1 MTTTARPRR
10 KAVPAPSPDQSGPAP
25 SAAAPSAAAPI
36 EDPPSGSNGLTSA
49 EAAQRLRRD
58 GPNTLGGEGRRGPLA
73 VLVSQFA
80 SPLVLI
86 LVAAAVLEIVVGD
99 RVEAGII
106 LAIVGM
112 SALLGFVQEARSE
125 AAVAALQARLALR
138 ATVVRDGKQQELPI
152 QDVVRGDVVVL
163 GAGDIVPADARLLEA
178 NHLFIDESSLTG
190 ESAAAL
196 KSPRPGELDPDKDD
210 DRAGLAFFGT
220 SVVSGNGRALVTA
233 TGAGTSYG
241 AIAHRLAQR
250 APENDFQHGVRAFGM
265 LIGRVTLIL
274 VVCVFA
280 VNIGLHRKLFESLVF
295 SIALAVGLTPELLP
309 AIVTLNLTRGARALT
324 AHGVLVKRL
333 PAIQNLG
340 SITVLCT
347 DKTGTLTL
355 GKLELVKAV
364 GIDKDDAG
372 EATNAL
378 DLAYLNS
385 HFESSFQNPLDTA
398 VLASAPKPADL
409 AKYKKLAEL
418 PYDFNRRMLSVVV
431 QRGSEPPLLV
441 TKGAPEAV
449 VAISGTVREDHTARK
464 IGKAEHRRLAKLVDD
479 ASADG
484 FRLVAVAS
492 RVLAPHELD
501 ALQAAPAE
509 QALPASP
516 APAASSAPAAKAS
529 TASSASSAKASTAK
543 AKAPAASAPVGLT
556 DAARLEHDLTFEG
569 VILFADP
576 PKPDVGAAIS
586 SLANQGIALKIITG
600 DNDLVARHVAGLVGL
615 KVDGVLTGDQMRKM
629 THPALVVRAS
639 KTTIFAR
646 VDPDQKLQVIRA
658 LHDSGHVVGYMG
670 DGINDAPALH
680 VADVGIS
687 VDNATDVARSA
698 ADIILLEPSLA
709 AISQG
714 VTEGRRTFANT
725 LKYIRMGTS
734 SNFGNMLSM
743 AGAAALLPFLPMSP
757 GQILLNNL
765 IYDASQTA
773 IPSDNVDADVEAEPA
788 RWDVHAIER
797 FMIAFGPIS
806 SVFDYVT
813 FGLLLLMLGQNE
825 NSFHTGWFVESLFTQ
840 ILVVLAIRTRRSPFW
855 LSRPSK
861 QVAVSIVAAL
871 AAAVI
876 IPVSPLG
883 PKIGFG
889 GLPWQFWPLL
899 VAIVVAYLTM
909 VELMKVW
916 FDRREAR
923 RPDALARQ
931 SVASTLRRSSAS
943 SQ

>member
-1 MTTTARPRR
+1 MTT
-10 KAVPAPSPDQSGPAP
+10 QP
-25 SAAAPSAAAPI
+25 SAPQASAVSPADSTA
-36 EDPPSGSNGLTSA
+36 SGGLTSA
-49 EAAQRLRRD
+49 EAAQRLRQD
-58 GPNTLGGEGRRGPLA
+58 GPNALGSEGRRGPLA
-73 VLVSQFA
+73 VLIGQFA

-86 LVAAAVLEIVVGD
+86 LVAASAVSVVVGD

-106 LAIVGM
+106 LAIVAM

-138 ATVVRDGKQQELPI
+138 ATVIRDGKQQEIPI
-152 QDVVRGDVVVL
+152 HDVVRGDVVVL
-163 GAGDIVPADARLLEA
+163 GAGDIVPADGRLLEA

-190 ESAAAL
+190 ESAASL
-196 KSPRPGELDPDKDD
+196 KNPMAGDLDPDKDE

-220 SVVSGNGRALVTA
+220 SVVSGTGTAVVTA
-233 TGAGTSYG
+233 TGARTSYG
-241 AIAHRLAQR
+241 TIAHRLAER
-250 APENDFQHGVRAFGM
+250 APETDFQHGVRAFSL

-274 VVCVFA
+274 VVGVVA
-280 VNIGLHRKLFESLVF
+280 INMARGRPLFDALLF

-340 SITVLCT
+340 SVTVLCT

-372 EATNAL
+372 EASQAL
-378 DLAYLNS
+378 ELAYLNS
-385 HFESSFQNPLDTA
+385 YFESSFQNPLDTA
-398 VLASAPKPADL
+398 VLASAPKPDDL
-409 AKYKKLAEL
+409 AKYRKLAEL

-449 VAISGTVREDHTARK
+449 VVASSSVREDHTARD
-464 IGKAEHRRLAKLVDD
+464 IHKAEHDRLAKLVNGS
-479 ASADG
+479 SADG

-492 RVLAPHELD
+492 RVLRPDELTG
-501 ALQAAPAE
+501 LQD
-509 QALPASP
+509 S
-516 APAASSAPAAKAS
+516 APAASAEATAAKAS
-529 TASSASSAKASTAK
+529 TSAAKASTSA
-543 AKAPAASAPVGLT
+543 AKAPAPTAAVALADAS
-556 DAARLEHDLTFEG
+556 RLERDLTFEG
-569 VILFADP
+569 VILFSDP
-576 PKPDVGAAIS
+576 PKPDVGQAIAD
-586 SLANQGIALKIITG
+586 LANQGIALKIITG
-600 DNDLVARHVAGLVGL
+600 DNDLVARHVAELVGL
-615 KVDGVLTGDQMRKM
+615 KVDGVLTGDQMRKL
-629 THPALVVRAS
+629 THPALVARAPR
-639 KTTIFAR
+639 TTIFAR

-658 LHDSGHVVGYMG
+658 LRESGHVVGYMG

-734 SNFGNMLSM
+734 SNFGNMISM
-743 AGAAALLPFLPMSP
+743 AGAALVLPFLPMSP

-773 IPSDNVDADVEAEPA
+773 IPSDNVDPDVEAEPA

-797 FMIAFGPIS
+797 FMVVFGPVS
-806 SVFDYVT
+806 SIFDYVT
-813 FGLLLLMLGQNE
+813 FGLLLLMLGNNE
-825 NSFHTGWFVESLFTQ
+825 DSFHTGWFVESLFTQ
-840 ILVVLAIRTRRSPFW
+840 ILVVLVIRTRMTPFW
-855 LSRPSK
+855 RSRPSK
-861 QVAVSIVAAL
+861 QLGAAIVAAL

-883 PKIGFG
+883 SVIGFG
-889 GLPWQFWPLL
+889 ALPWQFWLL
-899 VAIVVAYLTM
+899 VVAIVAAYLAL
-909 VELMKVW
+909 VELTKYW
-916 FDRREAR
+916 FDRHEAR
-923 RPDALARQ
+923 RPEAIARQ
-931 SVASTLRRSSAS
+931 KARRFLRPSAS

>member
-1 MTTTARPRR
+1 M
-10 KAVPAPSPDQSGPAP
+10 
-25 SAAAPSAAAPI
+25 
-36 EDPPSGSNGLTSA
+36 
-49 EAAQRLRRD
+49 
-58 GPNTLGGEGRRGPLA
+58 
-73 VLVSQFA
+73 LVSQFA

-86 LVAAAVLEIVVGD
+86 LVAASLVSLAVGD

-106 LAIVGM
+106 LTIVAM

-138 ATVVRDGKQQELPI
+138 ATVVRDGKKQEILI
-152 QDVVRGDVVVL
+152 RDVVRGDVVVL
-163 GAGDIVPADARLLEA
+163 GAGDIVPADARLLEG
-178 NHLFIDESSLTG
+178 NHLFVDESSLTG

-196 KSPRPGELDPDKDD
+196 KNPRPGDLDPGKDE

-220 SVVSGNGRALVTA
+220 SVVSGTGLAEVTA
-233 TGAGTSYG
+233 TGAKTSYG
-241 AIAHRLAQR
+241 AIARRLAER
-250 APENDFQHGVRAFGM
+250 APETDFQHGVRAFGM

-274 VVCVFA
+274 VVGVFA
-280 VNIGLHRKLFESLVF
+280 VNVALNRPLFEALLF
-295 SIALAVGLTPELLP
+295 AIALAVGLTPELLP

-340 SITVLCT
+340 SVTVLCT

-372 EATNAL
+372 EASRAL
-378 DLAYLNS
+378 ELAYLNS

-398 VLASAPKPADL
+398 VLARAPKPADL
-409 AKYKKLAEL
+409 AAYRKLAEL
-418 PYDFNRRMLSVVV
+418 PYDFNRRMLSVIV
-431 QRGSEPPLLV
+431 QRGSEPPILV
-441 TKGAPEAV
+441 TKGAPEAI
-449 VAISGTVREDHTARK
+449 VACATSVREDHTARP
-464 IGKAEHRRLAKLVDD
+464 IRKAEHDRLAKLVDE

-492 RVLAPHELD
+492 RVLKPNEL
-501 ALQAAPAE
+501 A
-509 QALPASP
+509 ALPAS
-516 APAASSAPAAKAS
+516 AAKAS
-529 TASSASSAKASTAK
+529 AAKASAAK
-543 AKAPAASAPVGLT
+543 DSAAKDSTSSTSSPPAVISGLADAP
-556 DAARLEHDLTFEG
+556 RLERDLTFEG
-569 VILFADP
+569 VILFSDP
-576 PKPDVGAAIS
+576 PKPGVGKAIA
-586 SLANQGIALKIITG
+586 SLAGQGIALKIITG

-615 KVDGVLTGDQMRKM
+615 QVDGVLTGDQMRKL
-629 THPALVVRAS
+629 THPALVARAP

-658 LHDSGHVVGYMG
+658 LRESGHVVGYMG

-743 AGAAALLPFLPMSP
+743 AGAAALLPFLPMTP

-773 IPSDNVDADVEAEPA
+773 IPSDNVDSDVEAEPA

-806 SVFDYVT
+806 SIFDYVT
-813 FGLLLLMLGQNE
+813 FGLLLLMLGNNE
-825 NSFHTGWFVESLFTQ
+825 DSFHTGWFVESLFTQ

-861 QVAVSIVAAL
+861 QLGAAIVAAL

-883 PKIGFG
+883 SVIGFG
-889 GLPWQFWPLL
+889 ALPWQFWLLL

-909 VELMKVW
+909 VELMKRW
-916 FDRREAR
+916 FDGREAR
-923 RPDALARQ
+923 RPEAIDRSRAFAALA
-931 SVASTLRRSSAS
+931 TSAKRK
-943 SQ
+943 

>member
-1 MTTTARPRR
+1 MTTQPAAPQ
-10 KAVPAPSPDQSGPAP
+10 APSTPPVDSTASG
-25 SAAAPSAAAPI
+25 
-36 EDPPSGSNGLTSA
+36 GLTSA
-49 EAAQRLRRD
+49 EAAQRLRQD
-58 GPNTLGGEGRRGPLA
+58 GPNALGSEGRRGPLK
-73 VLVSQFA
+73 VLLSQFA

-86 LVAAAVLEIVVGD
+86 LVAASVVSLIVGD

-106 LAIVGM
+106 LAIVVM

-138 ATVVRDGKQQELPI
+138 ATVVRDGKQQEILI
-152 QDVVRGDVVVL
+152 HDVVRGDVVVL
-163 GAGDIVPADARLLEA
+163 GAGDIVPADARLLDA

-196 KSPRPGELDPDKDD
+196 KTPRPGVLDPDKED

-220 SVVSGNGRALVTA
+220 SVVSGTGTALVTA
-233 TGAGTSYG
+233 TGARTSYG
-241 AIAHRLAQR
+241 AIAHRLAER
-250 APENDFQHGVRAFGM
+250 APETDFQHGVRAFSL

-274 VVCVFA
+274 VVGVVA
-280 VNIGLHRKLFESLVF
+280 INVARQRPLFDALLF

-340 SITVLCT
+340 SVTVLCT

-372 EATNAL
+372 EASAAL
-378 DLAYLNS
+378 GLAYLNS
-385 HFESSFQNPLDTA
+385 YFESSFQNPLDTA

-409 AKYKKLAEL
+409 GKYKKLAEL

-431 QRGSEPPLLV
+431 RRGDEPPLLI

-449 VAISGTVREDHTARK
+449 VAASSSVREDHTARS
-464 IGKAEHRRLAKLVDD
+464 IHKAEHDRLAKLVNGS
-479 ASADG
+479 SADG

-492 RVLAPHELD
+492 RVLRPDELTGM
-501 ALQAAPAE
+501 QASTSAA
-509 QALPASP
+509 
-516 APAASSAPAAKAS
+516 AASTSAAKAS
-529 TASSASSAKASTAK
+529 TSTAKASTSAAK
-543 AKAPAASAPVGLT
+543 ASTSAATAPAPTAAVALADAS
-556 DAARLEHDLTFEG
+556 RLERDLTFEG
-569 VILFADP
+569 VILFSDP
-576 PKPDVGAAIS
+576 PKPDVGQAIAD
-586 SLANQGIALKIITG
+586 LANQGIALKIITG
-600 DNDLVARHVAGLVGL
+600 DNDLVARHVAELVGL
-615 KVDGVLTGDQMRKM
+615 QVDGVLTGDQMRKL
-629 THPALVVRAS
+629 THPALVARAPR
-639 KTTIFAR
+639 TTIFAR

-658 LHDSGHVVGYMG
+658 LRESGHVVGYMG

-734 SNFGNMLSM
+734 SNFGNMISM
-743 AGAAALLPFLPMSP
+743 AGAALVLPYLPMLPS
-757 GQILLNNL
+757 QILLNNL

-773 IPSDNVDADVEAEPA
+773 IPTDNVDADVQAEPA

-797 FMIAFGPIS
+797 FMIVFGPIS
-806 SVFDYVT
+806 SVFDYAT
-813 FGLLLLMLGQNE
+813 FGVLLLMLGTSAANE
-825 NSFHTGWFVESLFTQ
+825 SSFHTGWFVESLFTQ
-840 ILVVLAIRTRRSPFW
+840 ILVVLVIRTRMTPFW
-855 LSRPSK
+855 RSRPSR
-861 QVAVSIVAAL
+861 QLGAAIVAAL

-883 PKIGFG
+883 SVLGFG
-889 GLPWQFWPLL
+889 ALPWQFWPLL
-899 VAIVVAYLTM
+899 VVLVVAYLTLIEI
-909 VELMKVW
+909 VKRI
-916 FDRREAR
+916 FDRREAQRPEAIARQKARTFR
-923 RPDALARQ
+923 RP
-931 SVASTLRRSSAS
+931 SAS

>member
-1 MTTTARPRR
+1 MAT
-10 KAVPAPSPDQSGPAP
+10 K
-25 SAAAPSAAAPI
+25 AAPI
-36 EDPPSGSNGLTSA
+36 QPASAPPADSTASAGLTSV
-49 EAAQRLRRD
+49 EAAQRLRQD
-58 GPNTLGGEGRRGPLA
+58 GPNSLGAEGRRGTLA
-73 VLVSQFA
+73 VLISQFA

-86 LVAAAVLEIVVGD
+86 LVAASAVSIVVGD

-106 LAIVGM
+106 LTIVAM
-112 SALLGFVQEARSE
+112 SAMLGFVQEARSE

-138 ATVVRDGKQQELPI
+138 ATVIRDGKQQDILI
-152 QDVVRGDVVVL
+152 HDVVRGDVVVL
-163 GAGDIVPADARLLEA
+163 GAGDIVPADVRLLEA
-178 NHLFIDESSLTG
+178 NHLFVDESSLTG

-196 KSPRPGELDPDKDD
+196 KNPMPGDLDPGKDE

-220 SVVSGNGRALVTA
+220 SVVSGTGKALVTA
-233 TGAGTSYG
+233 TGARTSYG
-241 AIAHRLAQR
+241 AIAHRLAER
-250 APENDFQHGVRAFGM
+250 APETDFQHGVRAFGL

-274 VVCVFA
+274 VVGVFA
-280 VNIGLHRKLFESLVF
+280 VNVALQRPLFDALLF

-340 SITVLCT
+340 SVTVLCT

-372 EATNAL
+372 EASHAL
-378 DLAYLNS
+378 ELAYLNS
-385 HFESSFQNPLDTA
+385 HFESSFVNPLDTA
-398 VLASAPKPADL
+398 VLAAAPKPADL
-409 AKYKKLAEL
+409 DAYRKLAEL

-431 QRGSEPPLLV
+431 QRGGEPPILV

-449 VAISGTVREDHTARK
+449 VAASSSVREDHTARA
-464 IGKAEHRRLAKLVDD
+464 IGKDEHDRLARLVDGS
-479 ASADG
+479 SADG

-492 RVLAPHELD
+492 RVLGLDEL
-501 ALQAAPAE
+501 AGLSGSVPASNAAYAAPSTP
-509 QALPASP
+509 ALPASNAALASP
-516 APAASSAPAAKAS
+516 PSAAPPSATPAAPTPPAVAVPAAGASAPAAAPLSAGGIALADAS
-529 TASSASSAKASTAK
+529 
-543 AKAPAASAPVGLT
+543 
-556 DAARLEHDLTFEG
+556 RLERDLTFEG
-569 VILFADP
+569 IILFSDP
-576 PKPDVGAAIS
+576 PKPDVGKAITD
-586 SLANQGIALKIITG
+586 LASQGIALKIITG

-615 KVDGVLTGDQMRKM
+615 KVEEVLTGEQMRKL
-629 THPALVVRAS
+629 THPALVARAPR
-639 KTTIFAR
+639 TTIFAR

-658 LHDSGHVVGYMG
+658 LRESGHVVGYMG

-743 AGAAALLPFLPMSP
+743 AGAALLLPFLPMLPS
-757 GQILLNNL
+757 QILLNNL

-773 IPSDNVDADVEAEPA
+773 IPSDNVDPDVEAEPA

-797 FMIAFGPIS
+797 FMVIFGPIS
-806 SVFDYVT
+806 SIFDYVT
-813 FGLLLLMLGQNE
+813 FGVLLLMLGNNE
-825 NSFHTGWFVESLFTQ
+825 ESFHTGWFVESLFTQ
-840 ILVVLAIRTRRSPFW
+840 ILVVLVIRTRRSPFW
-855 LSRPSK
+855 LSRPSR
-861 QVAVSIVAAL
+861 QLGAAIVAAL
-871 AAAVI
+871 AVAVI
-876 IPVSPLG
+876 IPLSPLG
-883 PKIGFG
+883 SDVMGFG
-889 GLPWQFWPLL
+889 ALPWQFWPLL
-899 VAIVVAYLTM
+899 VVIVAAYLAL
-909 VELMKVW
+909 VEVTKRI
-916 FDRREAR
+916 FDTREAR
-923 RPDALARQ
+923 RPDAVARRKARAGFH
-931 SVASTLRRSSAS
+931 VEPSAR
-943 SQ
+943 

>member
-1 MTTTARPRR
+1 MSDMTA
-10 KAVPAPSPDQSGPAP
+10 APADST
-25 SAAAPSAAAPI
+25 AAAAAAGAPAA
-36 EDPPSGSNGLTSA
+36 GGLTSA
-49 EAAQRLRRD
+49 EAALRLRRD
-58 GPNTLGGEGRRGPLA
+58 GPNALGGEGRRGPLA
-73 VLVSQFA
+73 VLVGQFA

-86 LVAAAVLEIVVGD
+86 LVGAAVLEIVVGD

-106 LAIVGM
+106 LSIVAM

-138 ATVVRDGKQQELPI
+138 ATVVRGGKESEIPI
-152 QDVVRGDVVVL
+152 SGVVEGDVVVL
-163 GAGDIVPADARLLEA
+163 GAGDIVPADGRLLEA

-196 KSPRPGELDPDKDD
+196 KTPREGKLDSDKDD
-210 DRAGLAFFGT
+210 DRAGLMFFGT
-220 SVVSGNGRALVTA
+220 SVVSGDGRALVTA
-233 TGAGTSYG
+233 TGTRTSYG
-241 AIAHRLAQR
+241 NIARRLAQR
-250 APENDFQHGVRAFGM
+250 APENDFQHGIRTFGM

-274 VVCVFA
+274 VVGVFA
-280 VNIGLHRKLFESLVF
+280 VNIALGRHLFDSLVF

-340 SITVLCT
+340 SVTVLCT

-372 EATNAL
+372 EASHAL
-378 DLAYLNS
+378 ELAYLNS

-409 AKYKKLAEL
+409 DSYKKLAEL

-431 QRGSEPPLLV
+431 QRGSEPPLLI
-441 TKGAPEAV
+441 TKGAPEAIA
-449 VAISGTVREDHTARK
+449 AISASVREDHTARP
-464 IGKAEHRRLAKLVDD
+464 IRKAEHDRLGKLADD
-479 ASADG
+479 SSAEG

-492 RVLAPHELD
+492 RALSKAELAGLPGT
-501 ALQAAPAE
+501 AP
-509 QALPASP
+509 
-516 APAASSAPAAKAS
+516 K
-529 TASSASSAKASTAK
+529 
-543 AKAPAASAPVGLT
+543 
-556 DAARLEHDLTFEG
+556 LEHGLTFEG
-569 VILFADP
+569 VILFSDP
-576 PKPDVGAAIS
+576 PKPDVGAAIA
-586 SLANQGIALKIITG
+586 SLASQGISLKIITG

-615 KVDGVLTGDQMRKM
+615 KVDGVLTGDQMRKL
-629 THPALVVRAS
+629 THPALVARAPR
-639 KTTIFAR
+639 TTIFAR

-658 LHDSGHVVGYMG
+658 LHESGAVVGYMG

-743 AGAAALLPFLPMSP
+743 AGAAALLPFLPMTP

-773 IPSDNVDADVEAEPA
+773 IPSDNVDSDVEAEPA

-813 FGLLLLMLGQNE
+813 FGLLLLMLGNNE
-825 NSFHTGWFVESLFTQ
+825 ESFHTGWFVESLFTQ

-855 LSRPSK
+855 RSRPSR
-861 QVAVSIVAAL
+861 QVGAAIVAAL
-871 AAAVI
+871 AAAVV
-876 IPVSPLG
+876 IPLSPLG

-889 GLPWQFWPLL
+889 PLPWQFWLLL
-899 VAIVVAYLTM
+899 VAIVAAYLTM
-909 VELMKVW
+909 VELVKFW
-916 FDRREAR
+916 FDRREER
-923 RPDALARQ
+923 RPAAIGRR
-931 SVASTLRRSSAS
+931 SVARALRPGPIKEA
-943 SQ
+943 

>member
-1 MTTTARPRR
+1 
-10 KAVPAPSPDQSGPAP
+10 
-25 SAAAPSAAAPI
+25 
-36 EDPPSGSNGLTSA
+36 
-49 EAAQRLRRD
+49 
-58 GPNTLGGEGRRGPLA
+58 
-73 VLVSQFA
+73 VS
-80 SPLVLI
+80 
-86 LVAAAVLEIVVGD
+86 VAVGD
-99 RVEAGII
+99 KVEAGII

-112 SALLGFVQEARSE
+112 SAMLGFVQEARSE
-125 AAVAALQARLALR
+125 AAVAALQARLAVR
-138 ATVVRDGKQQELPI
+138 ATVVRDGKQQEVPI
-152 QDVVRGDVVVL
+152 HDVVVGDVVIL

-196 KSPRPGELDPDKDD
+196 KNPLPGNLDPSKESDL
-210 DRAGLAFFGT
+210 AGLAFFGT
-220 SVVSGNGRALVTA
+220 SVVSGNGTAVVTA
-233 TGAGTSYG
+233 TGARTSYG
-241 AIAHRLAQR
+241 TIAHRLAER
-250 APENDFQHGVRAFGM
+250 APETDFQHGVRAFSL

-274 VVCVFA
+274 VVGVFA
-280 VNIGLHRKLFESLVF
+280 VNIALGRGLFDALLFSV
-295 SIALAVGLTPELLP
+295 ALAVGLTPELLP
-309 AIVTLNLTRGARALT
+309 AIVTLNLTRGARALS

-340 SITVLCT
+340 SVTVLCT

-355 GKLELVKAV
+355 GKLELVKAL

-372 EATNAL
+372 EASTAL
-378 DLAYLNS
+378 TLAYLNS

-398 VLASAPKPADL
+398 IIASAPKPADL
-409 AKYKKLAEL
+409 DSYRKLAEL

-431 QRGSEPPLLV
+431 QRGSEPPILV

-449 VAISGTVREDHTARK
+449 VAASSTVREDHAARP
-464 IGKAEHRRLAKLVDD
+464 ILKAEHDRLTKLVNGS
-479 ASADG
+479 SADG
-484 FRLVAVAS
+484 FRLVAVGS
-492 RVLAPHELD
+492 RVLRPDELT
-501 ALQAAPAE
+501 ALSVSPDKASTGQGTTGQDSPPA
-509 QALPASP
+509 P
-516 APAASSAPAAKAS
+516 APAAG
-529 TASSASSAKASTAK
+529 
-543 AKAPAASAPVGLT
+543 VGLA
-556 DAARLEHDLTFEG
+556 DASRLERDLTFEG
-569 VILFADP
+569 VILFSDP
-576 PKPDVGAAIS
+576 PKPDVGKAIS
-586 SLANQGIALKIITG
+586 SLAAQGIALKIITG

-615 KVDGVLTGDQMRKM
+615 QVDGVLTGDQMRRM
-629 THPALVVRAS
+629 THPALVARAPS
-639 KTTIFAR
+639 TTIFAR

-658 LHDSGHVVGYMG
+658 LRESGHVVGYMG

-743 AGAAALLPFLPMSP
+743 AGAALLIRSFLPMTP

-773 IPSDNVDADVEAEPA
+773 IPSDNVDSDVEAEPA

-797 FMIAFGPIS
+797 FMVVFGPIS
-806 SVFDYVT
+806 SIFDYLT
-813 FGLLLLMLGQNE
+813 FGLLLLMLGN
-825 NSFHTGWFVESLFTQ
+825 NADSFHTGWFVESLFTQ

-861 QVAVSIVAAL
+861 QLAGAIVAAL

-876 IPVSPLG
+876 IPLSPLG
-883 PKIGFG
+883 SVIGFG

-899 VAIVVAYLTM
+899 GLIVVAYLTL
-909 VELMKVW
+909 VEIVKRI
-916 FDRREAR
+916 FDAREYT
-923 RPDALARQ
+923 RPDAIARRKARGAGV
-931 SVASTLRRSSAS
+931 VAAKG
-943 SQ
+943 